1 MGTLLLVGS
10 TVGLVYGCSAAGN
23 AAGVGDDTGNA
34 PDGSSSTPPADYG
47 TGDNNPPS
55 DAAAPVDSG
64 KKTDAGTKTD
74 GGKTTG
80 PVKPAEGSAC
90 DPSTALSSPDAT
102 ETCGLC
108 GTQNRACLADSS
120 VDGGYAWA
128 AWSPCTGEVTAADKC
143 DPSITYPSTACGN
156 CGTTPQ
162 VCGSDCHF
170 ETGFTCT
177 EPANACTPGDTTFVL
192 GSSCTA
198 SGQGRV
204 YTCSATCA
212 YGSPSACQDPP
223 PNPNSLTIS
232 ATVGDEVTKNFEL
245 TSANTTGKI
254 SGISCPASV
263 STSTTVQN
271 LWISIVNPTTRTVTV
286 GLWDGPQVSTDP
298 KVDTIMAWY
307 PTPVVPKTA
316 ADQKACT
323 SINDECGTSGAECA
337 GSPWSNLSTTNAAS
351 IPA

>member
-1 MGTLLLVGS
+1 MNRRSAPRRWYQPGGTYGGS
-10 TVGLVYGCSAAGN
+10 
-23 AAGVGDDTGNA
+23 
-34 PDGSSSTPPADYG
+34 GSSQT
-47 TGDNNPPS
+47 
-55 DAAAPVDSG
+55 
-64 KKTDAGTKTD
+64 
-74 GGKTTG
+74 
-80 PVKPAEGSAC
+80 
-90 DPSTALSSPDAT
+90 
-102 ETCGLC
+102 
-108 GTQNRACLADSS
+108 
-120 VDGGYAWA
+120 
-128 AWSPCTGEVTAADKC
+128 
-143 DPSITYPSTACGN
+143 
-156 CGTTPQ
+156 
-162 VCGSDCHF
+162 
-170 ETGFTCT
+170 
-177 EPANACTPGDTTFVL
+177 
-192 GSSCTA
+192 SCA
-198 SGQGRV
+198 
-204 YTCSATCA
+204 
-212 YGSPSACQDPP
+212 GSPSACQDPP

-351 IPA
+351 IPAGGTITVYVGGYLSTTTGKFKLHAKTEN